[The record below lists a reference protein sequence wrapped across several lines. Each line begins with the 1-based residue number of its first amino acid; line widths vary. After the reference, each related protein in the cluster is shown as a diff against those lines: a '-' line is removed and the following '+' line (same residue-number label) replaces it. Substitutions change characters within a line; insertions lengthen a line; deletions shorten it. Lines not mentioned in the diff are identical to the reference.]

1 MTAKAAVSE
10 PHSQLEALLRA
21 GRFAVTAEMQPSN
34 GADPDQVRRLAAGLR
49 GHVDAANCTDNP
61 AARPHLSPLAAGRF
75 VVEAGVE
82 PIVQLTCRDRNR
94 LGLQADLLGASALG
108 ARNVLLLTG
117 DDVSSG
123 DHPEARPIFD
133 LDSLHLLRIARILRD
148 RGTYL
153 SGRPLTSRPSY
164 FVGAVENP
172 FAPPH
177 DFRPVRLSKKVEAGA
192 EFIQT
197 QICFNLERM
206 LEFMMEFAPDRR
218 DSALDRRL
226 AKQAERLYNL
236 ALLEAIA
243 TGRLDWSFPGQGRVR
258 ARLDGFPSSN
268 HFVGV
273 NYYSRVHIRFRG
285 VPGGIGEYFYRD
297 PAARGLTDTGWEI
310 HPEGFDAVLR
320 QAAQTGLPIVVTEN
334 GIATRDDRRRQNFL
348 RDHALVMAH
357 RREAGT
363 RIDGYFHWSLLDNF
377 EWLEGF
383 GPRFGLYEVDYATFA
398 RRRRPSADL
407 FAQLGRRFT
416 NPAAAEGDESFAAA
430 GR

>member
-10 PHSQLEALLRA
+10 PHSPLEALLRA

-206 LEFMMEFAPDRR
+206 REFMDRAR
-218 DSALDRRL
+218 DLG
-226 AKQAERLYNL
+226 
-236 ALLEAIA
+236 LLE
-243 TGRLDWSFPGQGRVR
+243 RVFILVSVYVARSTR
-258 ARLDGFPSSN
+258 A
-268 HFVGV
+268 
-273 NYYSRVHIRFRG
+273 
-285 VPGGIGEYFYRD
+285 
-297 PAARGLTDTGWEI
+297 
-310 HPEGFDAVLR
+310 LR
-320 QAAQTGLPIVVTEN
+320 
-334 GIATRDDRRRQNFL
+334 FL
-348 RDHALVMAH
+348 RDVVPGIDVPDAVMDRLAGVPPGEQAKEGFRLALETVAALREIRGVSGVH
-357 RREAGT
+357 LISINGQEAILRLIAEAGLKT
-363 RIDGYFHWSLLDNF
+363 EAESRESRV
-377 EWLEGF
+377 ES
-383 GPRFGLYEVDYATFA
+383 
-398 RRRRPSADL
+398 PS
-407 FAQLGRRFT
+407 
-416 NPAAAEGDESFAAA
+416 S
-430 GR
+430 